1 MTTTKS
7 LNVGVFN
14 DAEMI
19 RALGK
24 KGTESDIIFS
34 NRKDPDCV
42 YTFMQ
47 PAEDKVIPKSEIAV
61 SIDAAVVS
69 FAQPNPGLGE
79 TILMLDAA
87 GVKCGVVIV
96 HPGTDVRQVVEMTKG
111 TTLESFVVRE
121 KIETHI
127 METLSC
133 AAPVRDNSSPASVVI
148 DHSFSVKGVGE
159 VVLGF
164 VRQGTVKKFQKLL
177 LLPGGKEVIVRS
189 IQMHDKDYDEAP
201 AGSRVG
207 LCMKGAAVDEMRRG
221 AVLAE
226 PGACK
231 VSQKV
236 ALSFAKNKFYRDGPK
251 EGSFHVTA
259 GMQTVPVKVSGV
271 SEGGLTIEAQ
281 KPLVYSAGDT
291 FLLMDLNAPKVHLI
305 GHGKAQ

>member
-1 MTTTKS
+1 MKS
-7 LNVGVFN
+7 LNVGIFN
-14 DAEMI
+14 DAEICKM
-19 RALGK
+19 LGK
-24 KGTESDIIFS
+24 KGTESDIVFS
-34 NRKDPDCV
+34 NRKEADCV

-47 PAEDKVIPKSEIAV
+47 PADDKVIPKSTLAV
-61 SIDAAVVS
+61 SIDAAIVS
-69 FAQPNPGLGE
+69 FEQPNPGLGE

-87 GVKCGVVIV
+87 GVKSGVVIV
-96 HPGTDVRQVVEMTKG
+96 HPGTDVRQVVEMTRG

-133 AAPVRDNSSPASVVI
+133 ITPERNNTSPVAVVI

-177 LLPGGKEVIVRS
+177 LLPAGKEVIVRS
-189 IQMHDKDYDEAP
+189 IQMHDKDFEEAG
-201 AGSRVG
+201 AGCRVG
-207 LCMKGAAVDEMRRG
+207 LCMKGATVDEMRRG
-221 AVLAE
+221 AVLADA
-226 PGACK
+226 GACK
-231 VSQKV
+231 ASQKAV
-236 ALSFAKNKFYRDGPK
+236 LSFAKNKFYREGVRD
-251 EGSFHVTA
+251 GSFHVTV

-271 SEGGLTIEAQ
+271 SDGTLTIESQ

-305 GHGKAQ
+305 GHGKAAE